1 MSVTGLLSMM
11 ATWGRRGRTA
21 KQALPGGLLW
31 VLRYAST
38 TDLNLLCLARS
49 PSRAS
54 ASGGRLLLAD
64 LLRRV
69 DYRSPAASEITQV
82 LTQERVGEL
91 TGTSKAALFLAL
103 GNLPGKHKE
112 LGHQAALDVLTET
125 QGLPLTMLK
134 NWIFAGPAADEGL
147 RVVFSRM
154 DEQRRAAL
162 LAHIGRESEAVLR
175 CHGPVGVKML
185 LDIDDTLL

>member
-1 MSVTGLLSMM
+1 MSVTGLLSML
-11 ATWGRRGRTA
+11 ATYRGRTA
-21 KQALPGGLLW
+21 QQALPGALTW
-31 VLRYAST
+31 VLRHAST
-38 TDLNLLCLARS
+38 TDLNLLCLAR
-49 PSRAS
+49 

-64 LLRRV
+64 VLRRV

-82 LTQERVGEL
+82 LTRERVGEL

-103 GNLPGKHKE
+103 GSLPG
-112 LGHQAALDVLTET
+112 GTQAALDVVTET